1 MKTTRLL
8 ITLLSLICLSCECP
22 YQDELQRAHLRKSN
36 TGNEFCAEDLIG
48 TWQCSYNMIIGGMEF
63 KQIRFMSN
71 GKADIIMAEVSN
83 TDWNTETFSY
93 AYYGNTLRFSKGRT
107 NISLTVKGWLFPELY
122 LYDSFGTYTITQRR
136 VN

>member
-8 ITLLSLICLSCECP
+8 IALLALICASCDCP
-22 YQDELQRAHLRKSN
+22 LDDLDRAQLRKKN

-71 GKADIIMAEVSN
+71 GKADIVMAESQN
-83 TDWNTETFSY
+83 TDWNTETYNY

>member
-8 ITLLSLICLSCECP
+8 IALFVLICASCDCP
-22 YQDELQRAHLRKSN
+22 LDDLDRAQLRKKN

-71 GKADIIMAEVSN
+71 GKADIVMAESQN
-83 TDWNTETFSY
+83 TDWNTETYSY
-93 AYYGNTLRFSKGRT
+93 AYYGNTLRFSQGRT

>member
-1 MKTTRLL
+1 MRMTRLL
-8 ITLLSLICLSCECP
+8 FVLFALICASCDCP
-22 YQDELQRAHLRKSN
+22 LDDLDRAQLRKKN

-71 GKADIIMAEVSN
+71 GKADIVMAESQN
-83 TDWNTETFSY
+83 TDWNTETYSY

>member
-1 MKTTRLL
+1 MKMTRLL
-8 ITLLSLICLSCECP
+8 IALFALICASCDCP
-22 YQDELQRAHLRKSN
+22 LDDLDRAQLRKKN

-71 GKADIIMAEVSN
+71 GKADIVMAESQN

-122 LYDSFGTYTITQRR
+122 LYDSFGTYIITQRR